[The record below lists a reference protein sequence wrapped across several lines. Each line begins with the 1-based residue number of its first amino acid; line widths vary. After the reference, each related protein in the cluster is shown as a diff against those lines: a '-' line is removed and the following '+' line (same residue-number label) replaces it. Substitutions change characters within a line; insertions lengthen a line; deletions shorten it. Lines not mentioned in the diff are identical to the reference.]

1 MALRI
6 EDYAIIGDCKSA
18 ALVGSDGS
26 IDWLCWPRFDSAACF
41 AALLGTSENG
51 RWLIAPTLAPLAV
64 KRQYRAGTLVLETE
78 FQTETGRAAIL
89 DFMPPADGADL
100 VRIVMGR
107 SGRVD
112 FRTEYVARFNY
123 GATIPWVRRLY
134 DGAISAVAGSERL
147 VLRSQVPL
155 YGEDLKT
162 VGEFTVEDGQSVAFV
177 LSYGAAFL
185 GPPSAIDPF
194 ESLERTE
201 TFWRNWSDRCPDVG
215 PWTEAVKRSL
225 ITLKAL
231 TYAPTGGIVAAA
243 TTSLPEQLGGVRNWD
258 YRYCWLRDA
267 TFTILALM
275 KLGYHDEARAW
286 RDWLVRAIAGSPH
299 QVQIMYGVGGERWL
313 PELLLPWLKGY
324 ANSSPVRI
332 GNAASDQMQID
343 VFGEIADAMFQALK
357 AGMAPP
363 ERSRILRPL
372 ILDYLAEAWQQPDEG
387 IWEVRGGPQHF
398 VHSKVMAWVAFDR
411 AASDLETQAFHESG
425 RRWRKIA
432 DEIHAEVCE
441 RGFDRNLNSFVQ
453 AYGAARLDASLLLIP
468 LVGFLPADDPRT
480 QGTLRAIEN
489 KLLFNDEFVLR
500 YEPENSSDGLPPGE
514 GAFLACSFWLV
525 DNYILQGRYEDAQ
538 RLFERLLAR
547 CNDVGLLAEELD
559 PASGR
564 MLGNFPQA
572 YSHVGLINC
581 ALNLSR
587 RAGPAEERA
596 ASRSTGG
603 ATDQPAASARSGRHL
618 EHGRYVCR
626 IRSFATIQADDPC
639 EFSRSGVLDEG
650 WIAEAARSS
659 QGIGGSGGHQLTK
672 GQPWQIDLSDEQIDR
687 LRARLRRTKRS
698 RKEAS

>member
-41 AALLGTSENG
+41 AALLGTPENG
-51 RWLIAPTLAPLAV
+51 RWLIAPALAPLGV
-64 KRQYRAGTLVLETE
+64 TRRYRPGTLVLETE
-78 FQTETGRAAIL
+78 FKTESGRAVIL
-89 DFMPPADGADL
+89 DFMPPADGAEL

-112 FRTEYVARFNY
+112 FRTEYVARFDY
-123 GATIPWVRRLY
+123 GSTVPWISRLY
-134 DGAISAVAGSERL
+134 DGAISAVAGPERL
-147 VLRSQVPL
+147 VLRSSVAL
-155 YGEDLKT
+155 SGEDLKT
-162 VGEFTVEDGQSVAFV
+162 VGDFTVEEGQSVAFV
-177 LSYGAAFL
+177 LSYGASYH

-201 TFWRNWSDRCPDVG
+201 TFWRAWSDRCPDVG

-275 KLGYHDEARAW
+275 KLGYYEEARAW
-286 RDWLVRAIAGSPH
+286 RDWLLRAIAGSPH

-313 PELLLPWLKGY
+313 PELTLPWLKGY
-324 ANSSPVRI
+324 ADSSPVRI
-332 GNAASDQMQID
+332 GNAACDQMQID
-343 VFGEIADAMFQALK
+343 VFGEIADAAFQTYK
-357 AGMAPP
+357 AGMPP
-363 ERSRILRPL
+363 AERGRAVRPL
-372 ILDYLAEAWQQPDEG
+372 ILEYLTEAWRQPDEG
-387 IWEVRGGPQHF
+387 IWEVRGGRQHF

-411 AASDLETQAFHESG
+411 AAHEVGVKAFHEPG
-425 RRWRKIA
+425 ERWRAIA

-441 RGFDRNLNSFVQ
+441 RGFDRDLNSFVQ
-453 AYGAARLDASLLLIP
+453 AYGVNRLDASLLLIP
-468 LVGFLPADDPRT
+468 LVGFLPADDPRIK
-480 QGTLRAIEN
+480 GTLRAIEER
-489 KLLFNDEFVLR
+489 LLIDDEFVLR
-500 YEPENSSDGLPPGE
+500 YEPDNSSDGLPPGE

-525 DNYILQGRYEDAQ
+525 DNYILQGRYNDAQ

-547 CNDVGLLAEELD
+547 CNDVGLLAEEFD

-581 ALNLSR
+581 ALGLSR
-587 RAGPAEERA
+587 QTGPAEERA
-596 ASRSTGG
+596 STGS
-603 ATDQPAASARSGRHL
+603 TKAA
-618 EHGRYVCR
+618 
-626 IRSFATIQADDPC
+626 
-639 EFSRSGVLDEG
+639 
-650 WIAEAARSS
+650 AE
-659 QGIGGSGGHQLTK
+659 
-672 GQPWQIDLSDEQIDR
+672 
-687 LRARLRRTKRS
+687 
-698 RKEAS
+698 